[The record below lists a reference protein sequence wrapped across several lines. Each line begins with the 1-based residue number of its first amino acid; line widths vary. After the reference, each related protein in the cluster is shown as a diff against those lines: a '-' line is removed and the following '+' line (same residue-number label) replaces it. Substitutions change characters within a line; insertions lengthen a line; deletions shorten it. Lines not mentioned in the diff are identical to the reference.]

1 MKIQSLSSDP
11 RADGTSD
18 EVFVVQINSIAAFI
32 FFFFSNQFGISG
44 LQESWIMLEKLQT
57 HIYSFNNY
65 PVVLSL
71 SRLRM

>member
-32 FFFFSNQFGISG
+32 FFFFKSIWDLRASG
-44 LQESWIMLEKLQT
+44 KLDNVGKAADT
-57 HIYSFNNY
+57 YLLI
-65 PVVLSL
+65 
-71 SRLRM
+71 